1 MGRRLRDELKG
12 VLGALALGAGIGVVA
27 GLALG
32 VAGAEARQPDF
43 TIEQVMSA
51 PFPSSLVAAPSGGR
65 AAWIYDAGGTR
76 NLWVAEPGPNGYASH
91 PLTHYTGDDGFDM
104 GEVAWAPDGQTVFYI
119 RGGSLEGGGPVNI
132 MSRPEG
138 PPSQDI
144 WAVSVAGGEPRKIG
158 PGHSPSVSPKGD
170 TVAWL
175 AGGQIFVAPTAAGGA
190 PKQLIHD
197 RGHDT
202 GFVWSPDG
210 SKLAFTSNRGDHT
223 LTGVYDFASNTI
235 KWMHPSVDTDFDPAW
250 SPDGKRVAFI
260 RSPAGNDFD
269 FTARRANFPW
279 SIWVADASTGAG
291 HAVWTADA
299 GNGSVVNPLGQN
311 GNLLWGAGDRL
322 VFPWEKTGWEHLW
335 SVSADNGG
343 AATPVS
349 PAGDYE
355 VFNVSLS
362 PDRKEVL
369 YSSNQDDID
378 HRHIF
383 ASSVAGG
390 ATREVTNG
398 ETVADY
404 PVVASDGHLFTLWG
418 TARDPMR
425 PVSIDG
431 AKVSDL
437 AKAVPAEFPASKLVA
452 PQQVIFQAADGAPV
466 HGQLFLPPKGTA
478 SRGPA
483 ILFFHG
489 GPIRQMLLGWHPMDA
504 YAYMYAMNQYLAS
517 EGYVVLSVNYR
528 GGTGY
533 GMNWREAEH
542 FGPSGSSEDNDIVG
556 AAHYLGSRPDVDAK
570 RIGIYGA
577 SYGGIMTALGLSRHS
592 DLLAVGVDYAGVHDW
607 KGLLP
612 ALSAPG
618 ADPEK
623 AKIAWESSALA
634 TVDKWRSPVLI
645 IHADDDRNVPFDESV
660 KLVEALRKNHVDFD
674 QIVIPDE
681 IHDLLR
687 GQSWLDY
694 FHATDDY
701 LKEHLKP

>member
-1 MGRRLRDELKG
+1 MGRRLRDRVSG
-12 VLGALALGAGIGVVA
+12 VLGALILAAGV
-27 GLALG
+27 GLAS
-32 VAGAEARQPDF
+32 GADARQPDF
-43 TIEQVMSA
+43 TIEQAMSA
-51 PFPSSLVAAPSGGR
+51 PFPSSLVAAPVGGR
-65 AAWIYDAGGTR
+65 AAWIYDAQGTR
-76 NLWVAEPGPNGYASH
+76 NLWVSEPGPGGFTSRQ
-91 PLTHYTGDDGFDM
+91 LTRYTGDEGFDM
-104 GEVAWAPDGQTVFYI
+104 GEVAWSPDGQTVYYI

-144 WAVSVAGGEPRKIG
+144 WAVSIAGGAPRKIG

-170 TVAWL
+170 MVAWL
-175 AGGQIFVAPTAAGGA
+175 AGGQIFVAPAAGGD

-202 GFVWSPDG
+202 AFVWSPDG
-210 SKLAFTSNRGDHT
+210 SKIAFTSNRGDHT
-223 LTGVYDFASNTI
+223 LTGVYAFASDTI
-235 KWMHPSVDTDFDPAW
+235 KWLHPSVDTDFDPAW
-250 SPDGKRVAFI
+250 SPDSKRVAFI
-260 RSPAGNDFD
+260 RTPAGDDFD
-269 FTARRANFPW
+269 FSARRANFPW
-279 SIWVADASTGAG
+279 SIWVADAATGAG
-291 HAVWTADA
+291 HAVWTADN
-299 GNGSVVNPLGQN
+299 GDGSVLYPLGGG
-311 GNLLWGAGDRL
+311 GNLLWGADDRL
-322 VFPWEKTGWEHLW
+322 VFPWEKTGWVHLW
-335 SVSADNGG
+335 SVSANGGG
-343 AATPVS
+343 AAAPVS

-355 VFNVSLS
+355 VFNIALS
-362 PDRKEVL
+362 SDRKAVL
-369 YSSNQDDID
+369 YSSNQGDLD
-378 HRHIF
+378 HRHIW
-383 ASSVAGG
+383 ASPVGGG
-390 ATREVTNG
+390 AARELTAG
-398 ETVADY
+398 PSAADY
-404 PVVASDGHLFTLWG
+404 PVSLSDGRVLTLWG
-418 TARDPMR
+418 DAREPMR
-425 PVSIDG
+425 PVSVDG
-431 AKVSDL
+431 AKVTDL
-437 AKAVPAEFPASKLVA
+437 AKAIPPEFPASKLVV
-452 PQQVIFQAADGAPV
+452 PQPVIFQAADGKPV
-466 HGQLFLPPKGTA
+466 HGQLFLPPNGVA
-478 SRGPA
+478 SKGPA

-504 YAYMYAMNQYLAS
+504 YAYMYAMNQRLAS

-533 GMNWREAEH
+533 GLYWREADN
-542 FGPSGSSEDNDIVG
+542 FGPTGSSEDNDIVG
-556 AAHYLGSRPDVDAK
+556 AAHYLASRPDVDAK

-612 ALSAPG
+612 NLSAPG
-618 ADPEK
+618 ADPAK
-623 AKIAWESSALA
+623 AKLAWDSSALS

-701 LKEHLKP
+701 LDAHLKP